1 MPMGGPL
8 SLWEKPS
15 CKKLRGPM
23 GGTKSKPNAVDS
35 IWNGGARERQNECAM
50 SFAIEMK
57 KLVASDMSLATSW
70 QVASIRIF
78 CLSRFRHQSVEV
90 TLIIFVLNDID
101 RFFHCQQ
108 LV

>member
-1 MPMGGPL
+1 MLMSKLNLACKGVQSL
-8 SLWEKPS
+8 SFQAIR
-15 CKKLRGPM
+15 KKHHCSPDHEGSD
-23 GGTKSKPNAVDS
+23 T
-35 IWNGGARERQNECAM
+35 NGV
-50 SFAIEMK
+50 F
-57 KLVASDMSLATSW
+57 T
-70 QVASIRIF
+70 SIRIF

>member
-15 CKKLRGPM
+15 CKKAP
-23 GGTKSKPNAVDS
+23 GTDGRHQIEAKRSGFDLERRSK
-35 IWNGGARERQNECAM
+35 ERQNECAM

-70 QVASIRIF
+70 RRRRDSNPRTV
-78 CLSRFRHQSVEV
+78 
-90 TLIIFVLNDID
+90 
-101 RFFHCQQ
+101 
-108 LV
+108 

>member
-70 QVASIRIF
+70 QGVTISNPACESPVPQ
-78 CLSRFRHQSVEV
+78 RFRYFEFSPYTCFYNFLFWH
-90 TLIIFVLNDID
+90 
-101 RFFHCQQ
+101 
-108 LV
+108 

>member
-1 MPMGGPL
+1 MPGGPL

-35 IWNGGARERQNECAM
+35 IWNGGTRERQNECAM

-57 KLVASDMSLATSW
+57 KLVASDMSLPRAG
-70 QVASIRIF
+70 AEGGIRTLARF
-78 CLSRFRHQSVEV
+78 NRLPLSRGP
-90 TLIIFVLNDID
+90 L
-101 RFFHCQQ
+101 
-108 LV
+108 